1 MPGRGR
7 WPATPT
13 AQCRS
18 ASGSNQLMAFAPR
31 PLYASSPR
39 RALYRRTRIMN
50 QNFPNRE
57 PVIVHDQELHVVRR
71 LPSNAEV
78 KVRPGERINIAD
90 QLGVSPNDVNKHM
103 LRPVGSTFAAGEAM
117 AKMRK
122 GLRNTVVASP
132 MTGLLLSIDSDTG
145 VGLLA
150 PGTGGDIRSL
160 VSGDVEYVDGRQS
173 IAIRTVGSR
182 LFGIVAVGPSVQ
194 GTLCLAVSGPGEEA
208 QPDRITPDMRGKVVV
223 AGASVSASTLRRLM
237 DVGAA
242 GVIVG
247 GIVEREVSACFGVPA
262 EDRLS
267 PWRIGP
273 SDTGIGDSM
282 TTSIAIVATEGFGSL
297 PIAADVFA
305 FLKRYDATPV
315 TLITTTRMSGFLA
328 RPQIISVNQGML
340 DEDAP
345 AQPITL
351 SAETRVRIIDQA
363 NLGVTGTVAER
374 PKRVR
379 RADGVAVDVMTITT
393 PDNKSRVVAAN
404 NVEVIA

>member
-1 MPGRGR
+1 
-7 WPATPT
+7 
-13 AQCRS
+13 
-18 ASGSNQLMAFAPR
+18 
-31 PLYASSPR
+31 
-39 RALYRRTRIMN
+39 MN

-78 KVRPGERINIAD
+78 KVRPGERINGDHVIAKTDPRHLAVRINIAD

-182 LFGIVAVGPSVQ
+182 LFGIVGVGPSVQ

>member
-1 MPGRGR
+1 
-7 WPATPT
+7 
-13 AQCRS
+13 
-18 ASGSNQLMAFAPR
+18 
-31 PLYASSPR
+31 
-39 RALYRRTRIMN
+39 MN

-78 KVRPGERINIAD
+78 KVRPGERISGDHVIAKTDPRHLAVRINIAD
-90 QLGVSPNDVNKHM
+90 QLGVSPHDVNKYM
-103 LRPVGSTFAAGEAM
+103 LRPVGSTFGAGEAM

-150 PGTGGDIRSL
+150 PGTGGDVRSL

-182 LFGIVAVGPSVQ
+182 LFGIVGVGPSTE
-194 GTLCLAVSGPGEEA
+194 GTLVMAVGGPGEEA
-208 QPDRITPDMRGKVVV
+208 LPERVTAEMRGKIVV
-223 AGASVSASTLRRLM
+223 AGASVSATTLRRLM

-273 SDTGIGDSM
+273 SDSGMGDSM

-297 PIAADVFA
+297 PITADAFA
-305 FLKRYDATPV
+305 FLKKFEGTHV
-315 TLITTTRMSGFLA
+315 TLLTTTRMSGFLA
-328 RPQIISVNQGML
+328 RPQIISVNQQML
-340 DEDAP
+340 DDDAP
-345 AQPITL
+345 AQPIAL
-351 SAETRVRIIDQA
+351 STDTRVRLVDQA
-363 NLGVTGTVAER
+363 NLGMTGKVAER

-393 PDNKSRVVAAN
+393 PDNKDRVVAAN

>member
-1 MPGRGR
+1 
-7 WPATPT
+7 
-13 AQCRS
+13 
-18 ASGSNQLMAFAPR
+18 
-31 PLYASSPR
+31 
-39 RALYRRTRIMN
+39 MN

-78 KVRPGERINIAD
+78 KVRPGERISSDHVIAKTDPRQLAVRINIAD
-90 QLGVSPNDVNKHM
+90 QLGVSPNDVNKFM
-103 LRPVGSTFAAGEAM
+103 LRPVGSTFGAGEAM

-150 PGTGGDIRSL
+150 PGTGGDVRAL

-182 LFGIVAVGPSVQ
+182 LFGIVGVGPSTEGV
-194 GTLCLAVSGPGEEA
+194 LVVAVGGPGEEA
-208 QPDRITPDMRGKVVV
+208 QPDRVTADMRGKIVV
-223 AGASVSASTLRRLM
+223 AGASVSATTLRRLM

-262 EDRLS
+262 EDRIS

-273 SDTGIGDSM
+273 SDTGMGDSM

-297 PIAADVFA
+297 PITADAFA
-305 FLKRYDATPV
+305 FLKKSEGTRV

-328 RPQIISVNQGML
+328 RPQIISVNQEML
-340 DEDAP
+340 DDDAP
-345 AQPITL
+345 AQPIAL
-351 SAETRVRIIDQA
+351 STDTRVRLIDQA
-363 NLGVTGTVAER
+363 NLGMTGKVAER

-379 RADGVAVDVMTITT
+379 RADGVAVDVLTITT
-393 PDNKSRVVAAN
+393 PDNKDRVVAAN

>member
-1 MPGRGR
+1 
-7 WPATPT
+7 
-13 AQCRS
+13 
-18 ASGSNQLMAFAPR
+18 
-31 PLYASSPR
+31 
-39 RALYRRTRIMN
+39 MN

-71 LPSNAEV
+71 MPSNAEV
-78 KVRPGERINIAD
+78 KVRPGERISSDHVIAKTDPRQLAVRINIAD
-90 QLGVSPNDVNKHM
+90 QLGVSPNDVNKFM
-103 LRPVGSTFAAGEAM
+103 LRPVGSTFGAGEAM

-150 PGTGGDIRSL
+150 PGTGGDVRSL

-182 LFGIVAVGPSVQ
+182 LFGIVGVGPSTEGV
-194 GTLCLAVSGPGEEA
+194 LAMAVGGPGEEA
-208 QPDRITPDMRGKVVV
+208 QPDRISADMRGKIVV
-223 AGASVSASTLRRLM
+223 AGASVSATTLRRLM

-267 PWRIGP
+267 PWRVGP
-273 SDTGIGDSM
+273 SDTGMGDSM

-297 PIAADVFA
+297 PITADAFA
-305 FLKRYDATPV
+305 FLKKFEGTRV

-328 RPQIISVNQGML
+328 RPQIISINQEML
-340 DEDAP
+340 DDDAP

-351 SAETRVRIIDQA
+351 STETRVRLIDQA
-363 NLGVTGTVAER
+363 SLGMTGRVAER

-393 PDNKSRVVAAN
+393 PDNKDRVVAAN
-404 NVEVIA
+404 NVEIIA